1 MRKRSEFTK
10 RTVHAPFI
18 LGILGVIVVT
28 LYSAYVALPFF
39 QGPQIQID
47 TPGHTVHGTIYL
59 SGTTERVS
67 KLSINE
73 LEVPITD
80 TGAFAV
86 ERAFP
91 AGYTV
96 VVIKASDRFGRSREE
111 ILTFVTQPHASQE
124 ESSDQES
131 DSEESGTSS
140 ES

>member
-1 MRKRSEFTK
+1 MGKRSEFTK
-10 RTVHAPFI
+10 RTVHAPFLLGA
-18 LGILGVIVVT
+18 LGIVVVI

-39 QGPQIQID
+39 QGPQIHID
-47 TPGHTVHGTIYL
+47 TPGHTVDGTVYL

-96 VVIKASDRFGRSREE
+96 VVIKASDRFGRNREE
-111 ILTFVTQPHASQE
+111 TLTFVTQPHASQE
-124 ESSDQES
+124 ESNDQENN
-131 DSEESGTSS
+131 SEENGASI
-140 ES
+140 EN